1 MILTKEKRITG
12 IFFPIVLGLLTAF
25 GPFVTDFYLPV
36 LPEMSGFF
44 HAPAAL
50 VSMSLTTGML
60 GLALGQLFIGPLTD
74 KYGRRRILI
83 LAMALFV
90 IATLGCMFSPDI
102 WTFNVLR
109 FFQGLGGAGGIV
121 ISKSMA
127 SDTSYIVIVAGAV
140 LALPM
145 AFIAKDTQ

>member
-60 GLALGQLFIGPLTD
+60 G
-74 KYGRRRILI
+74 
-83 LAMALFV
+83 
-90 IATLGCMFSPDI
+90 
-102 WTFNVLR
+102 
-109 FFQGLGGAGGIV
+109 
-121 ISKSMA
+121 
-127 SDTSYIVIVAGAV
+127 
-140 LALPM
+140 
-145 AFIAKDTQ
+145 